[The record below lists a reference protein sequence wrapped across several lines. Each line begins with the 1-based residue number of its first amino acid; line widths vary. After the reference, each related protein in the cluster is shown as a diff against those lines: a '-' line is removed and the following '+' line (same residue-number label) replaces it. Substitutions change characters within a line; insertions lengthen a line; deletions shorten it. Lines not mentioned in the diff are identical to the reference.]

1 MRPQMDEDVQVAART
16 AAEPGLA
23 LAGDPQPHA
32 AVNSRRDAHR
42 DCALRR
48 GPAAPAALGA
58 GIAEDRPG
66 PAAGTAGGDLH
77 EGSKQRAVWAANF
90 ATAPAGRA
98 LRRGRFTPRSGP
110 QKPGAGL
117 QP

>member
-1 MRPQMDEDVQVAART
+1 MRPQIDEDVQVAART
-16 AAEPGLA
+16 TAEPGFA
-23 LAGDPQPHA
+23 LAGDAQPHA

-66 PAAGTAGGDLH
+66 PAAGTAPRH
-77 EGSKQRAVWAANF
+77 PPPPPPPPPPR
-90 ATAPAGRA
+90 PPHPPPPPPPP
-98 LRRGRFTPRSGP
+98 TP
-110 QKPGAGL
+110 
-117 QP
+117 

>member
-32 AVNSRRDAHR
+32 AINSRRDVHR

-48 GPAAPAALGA
+48 GPTAPAALGA
-58 GIAEDRPG
+58 GMAEDRPG
-66 PAAGTAGGDLH
+66 PAAGMAGGDLR
-77 EGSKQRAVWAANF
+77 ERSKNGALRAPNF
-90 ATAPAGRA
+90 ATPPAGKA
-98 LRRGRFTPRSGP
+98 LLRRWAALPPR
-110 QKPGAGL
+110 
-117 QP
+117 